1 MKLRFKKLWAIDV
14 LVKDQFI
21 QLTSFKYKRD
31 AIKQTKDITWTE
43 TRIEKRILLTDKY
56 LSLCHKTQKTPS

>member
-1 MKLRFKKLWAIDV
+1 MILKFKKIWAIDV

-31 AIKQTKDITWTE
+31 AVKESKNWLK

-56 LSLCHKTQKTPS
+56 

>member
-56 LSLCHKTQKTPS
+56 